1 MHQVIIILVILEN
14 FEVARFTRV
23 ISKFSKMHS
32 GNLSKIALPNM
43 WLLVLTNII
52 NLTIIIY

>member
-1 MHQVIIILVILEN
+1 MHQVIIILVIFEN
-14 FEVARFTRV
+14 LEVARFTRA

-32 GNLSKIALPNM
+32 GNLSKIALPN
-43 WLLVLTNII
+43 VISSTNII